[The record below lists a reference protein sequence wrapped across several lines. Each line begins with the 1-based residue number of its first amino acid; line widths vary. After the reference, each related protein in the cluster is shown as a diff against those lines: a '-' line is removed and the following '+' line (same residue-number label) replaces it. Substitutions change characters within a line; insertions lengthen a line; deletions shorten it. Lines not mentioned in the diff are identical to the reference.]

1 MPMPDSEQ
9 TRVLV
14 TGAAGMLGSQV
25 LLSVPDG
32 IDVVGTDMREAA
44 GVEAVGVDLTDRD
57 QVGKLFTERGP
68 FTGVIHAAAYTAVD
82 AAEAEPK
89 LALRV
94 NRDACEIL
102 AECCREAKIPL
113 VMVSTD
119 FVFDGTQ
126 ERPYREDDPTGP
138 LSVYGSSK
146 LAGEEAALRAHP
158 GGVRIA
164 RTQWLYGPRGKHFP
178 GTMLKL
184 AQERS
189 ELRVVSDQLGSPTST
204 LELAPALWDVLRLG
218 EAGIYHAACEGRA
231 SWYDFA
237 VATFEEA
244 DVDVNVEPCS
254 TSEFPRPAVRPAFS
268 VLDCSKLTALRGKPL
283 ADWRDALATFMG
295 SGLA

>member
-1 MPMPDSEQ
+1 MEESEQ
-9 TRVLV
+9 SRVLV

-57 QVGKLFTERGP
+57 QVHNLFSERGP
-68 FTGVIHAAAYTAVD
+68 FTGVIHTAAYTAVD
-82 AAEAEPK
+82 KAEEEQE
-89 LALRV
+89 LAMRI
-94 NRDACEIL
+94 NRDASELL
-102 AECCREAKIPL
+102 AECCREAKIPM

-126 ERPYREDDPTGP
+126 GTPYGEEDATNP
-138 LSVYGSSK
+138 LSVYGSTK
-146 LAGEEAALRAHP
+146 LAGEQAAQRAHP

-178 GTMLKL
+178 GTMLQL

-189 ELRVVSDQLGSPTST
+189 ELRVVSDQVGSPTST

-218 EAGIYHAACEGRA
+218 EAGIYNAACEGEA

-237 VATFEEA
+237 LATFEEA
-244 DVDVNVEPCS
+244 DVEITVEPCT
-254 TSEFPRPAVRPAFS
+254 TSEFPRPAVRPANS
-268 VLDCSKLTALRGKPL
+268 VLDCSKLTSKRGKPL